1 MFNLGDA
8 GYDRTLMYSPDGRV
22 IQVEYAREAV
32 RRGNSI
38 IAIKVKDGIVM
49 LAESR
54 SHSKL
59 FEPTEKIS
67 QIDDN
72 IYVTFSGLLADSRV
86 LINEARVFAQINK
99 ITYGEEC
106 DVETIAW
113 HISKIAQQITQFGG
127 RPFGLTLIIGGISNS
142 EPQLNVVEPSGAKF
156 EVKAI
161 AIGRN
166 DDALMKYLE
175 SHYKEDLSLE
185 DAKAMA
191 VKGFSEVNPDKNNY
205 ELMVMDLKTQKID
218 RTLVTP
224 S

>member
-1 MFNLGDA
+1 MFSMGDA
-8 GYDRTLMYSPDGRV
+8 GYDRTIMYSPDGRV

-38 IAIKVKDGIVM
+38 VAIKIKDGIIM

-72 IYVTFSGLLADSRV
+72 TYATFSGLLADSRV
-86 LINEARVFAQINK
+86 LINEARVFVQIHK
-99 ITYGEEC
+99 LTYGEEC
-106 DVETIAW
+106 DVETLAW

-127 RPFGLTLIIGGISNS
+127 RPFGLTLVLAGISDS
-142 EPQLNVVEPSGAKF
+142 EPKLDVVEPSGAKF

-166 DDALMKYLE
+166 DEALMKHLE
-175 SHYKEDLSLE
+175 DNYREDMSLE
-185 DAKAMA
+185 EARALAEEGFAK
-191 VKGFSEVNPDKNNY
+191 VNTDQSNY
-205 ELMVMDLKTQKID
+205 ELMVMDLQTHNID

>member
-8 GYDRTLMYSPDGRV
+8 GYDRTIMYSPDGRV

-38 IAIKVKDGIVM
+38 IAIKTKEGIVM

-72 IYVTFSGLLADSRV
+72 TYATFSGLLADSRV
-86 LINEARVFAQINK
+86 LINEARVFVQIHK

-106 DVETIAW
+106 DVETLAW
-113 HISKIAQQITQFGG
+113 HLSKIAQQITQFGG
-127 RPFGLTLIIGGISNS
+127 RPFGLTLVLAGISNS
-142 EPQLNVVEPSGAKF
+142 EPKLDVVEPSGAKF

-166 DDALMKYLE
+166 DDALMKHLE
-175 SHYKEDLSLE
+175 DNYREDMSLE
-185 DAKAMA
+185 ETRTLAEETFAK
-191 VKGFSEVNPDKNNY
+191 VNTDQNNY
-205 ELMVMDLKTQKID
+205 ELMVMNLQTHNIE
-218 RTLVTP
+218 RMLITP
-224 S
+224 G

>member
-1 MFNLGDA
+1 MFNMGDA
-8 GYDRTLMYSPDGRV
+8 GYDRTIMYSPDGRV

-38 IAIKVKDGIVM
+38 VAIKTKDGIVM

-86 LINEARVFAQINK
+86 LINESRVFVQIHK

-106 DVETIAW
+106 DVETLAW

-127 RPFGLTLIIGGISNS
+127 RPFGLTLVIAGISNS
-142 EPQLNVVEPSGAKF
+142 EPKLDVVEPSGAKF

-166 DDALMKYLE
+166 DEALMK
-175 SHYKEDLSLE
+175 HLE
-185 DAKAMA
+185 DNYREDMNLEETRALAEEAFTK
-191 VKGFSEVNPDKNNY
+191 VNTDQNNY
-205 ELMVMDLKTQKID
+205 ELMVMNLQTHDIE